1 MEKKEKNVYKV
12 RCTDGSVEE
21 YKYKDIFDT
30 VKVYLEQQG
39 QFPTAAEVDRYIPIF
54 LKHMKKMVKDDYTK
68 EYDEAQQKAAAEAK

>member
-30 VKVYLEQQG
+30 VKVYMEQQG